1 MVLWNDKVL
10 TNSCSTLY
18 FTLSEVFYL
27 SSRDCGIS
35 FCPRSL
41 AEVFRWQEFRVQ
53 CNCRDRDLG
62 NWTSQHSHINTST
75 FLNRIQR
82 LAEILLTGLK
92 WRDPLEGWKTVLA
105 STLSQ
110 GIDRSPGM
118 CLAVRQKRP
127 IQRLTPCQRT
137 LMRLASL
144 FTVTKKSDEK
154 KMKTIVFLGSLFY
167 LVSNSDAKTFK
178 MGTLVPFSGSW
189 RGGPKMASAIL
200 IAMDKVNN
208 DPYWLQGHNLSYV
221 MKDSR
226 CEAEASIISVIDL
239 YTLEDPIVDVYIGP
253 GCSTGCL
260 PSAFIAAHWNIP
272 MISWGCSATDLSDK
286 ATYPYFVRTTGTFT
300 GAGDLMRALMER
312 YNWKRLGIMAT
323 TDIFFSGT
331 ANRAKVKL
339 EEDGKFLVPFFG
351 SFDPGSTDRNKLKS
365 MVISMAS
372 KARGG
377 CHNFLSQ
384 QDTDR
389 SATRARSSRILI
401 KTDSVQSSSNT
412 CKNYLL
418 KIYSQHGNFL
428 NAI

>member
-1 MVLWNDKVL
+1 MARISSPVRLPRPESRQLDQPTFSHKHIDIFKQ
-10 TNSCSTLY
+10 NSAAG
-18 FTLSEVFYL
+18 
-27 SSRDCGIS
+27 RDLVNRVEMK
-35 FCPRSL
+35 RSL
-41 AEVFRWQEFRVQ
+41 RRME
-53 CNCRDRDLG
+53 NCTHFNALAG
-62 NWTSQHSHINTST
+62 NRSLPRHVSRGTPKAPNPT
-75 FLNRIQR
+75 LNNVSANVNETCIF
-82 LAEILLTGLK
+82 IYS
-92 WRDPLEGWKTVLA
+92 D
-105 STLSQ
+105 
-110 GIDRSPGM
+110 
-118 CLAVRQKRP
+118 
-127 IQRLTPCQRT
+127 
-137 LMRLASL
+137 
-144 FTVTKKSDEK
+144 KKSDEK

-200 IAMDKVNN
+200 IAMDKVND

-226 CEAEASIISVIDL
+226 CEAEASIVSVIDL

-260 PSAFIAAHWNIP
+260 PGAFIAAHWGIP
-272 MISWGCSATDLSDK
+272 MISWGCGATDLSDK

-323 TDIFFSGT
+323 TDVFFSGT
-331 ANRAKVKL
+331 ANSAKVKL

-372 KARGG
+372 KARGR

-384 QDTDR
+384 QDIDR
-389 SATRARSSRILI
+389 SAKRARSSRILI
-401 KTDSVQSSSNT
+401 KTDSVQSSSNYLQKLFT
-412 CKNYLL
+412 KNLL
-418 KIYSQHGNFL
+418 TTR
-428 NAI
+428 